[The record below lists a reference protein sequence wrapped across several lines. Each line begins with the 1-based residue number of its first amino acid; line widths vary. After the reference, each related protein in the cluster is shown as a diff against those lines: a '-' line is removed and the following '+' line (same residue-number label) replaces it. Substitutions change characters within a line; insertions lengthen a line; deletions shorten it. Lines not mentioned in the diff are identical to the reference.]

1 MCGGGGGGNNDAANQ
16 RRHEQQMA
24 LQREQMAEQKRQFEL
39 QLAQQNA
46 RYEEQRAAADAPLP
60 PRPNP
65 IAETSARSNPTAQAS
80 SMPPEARFIS
90 QVTGP
95 AAAISQAIAR
105 DSSPQTVGSAL
116 EIPFVNPAVGQ
127 QIGVPQAAQ
136 TNATAA
142 TPPVIEPTPQ
152 GVDPLYAPNQSAG
165 GRQPA
170 PQGLAIAPRSQRSG
184 MGRRRFRTSVAGGA
198 GGLSIPG

>member
-65 IAETSARSNPTAQAS
+65 IAETSARSNPTATAAPSFVQNVSSEMQAN
-80 SMPPEARFIS
+80 
-90 QVTGP
+90 P
-95 AAAISQAIAR
+95 AA
-105 DSSPQTVGSAL
+105 PGFVQTVGSAL

-142 TPPVIEPTPQ
+142 APPVIEPTPQ
-152 GVDPLYAPNQSAG
+152 GINPLYAPNQSAG

>member
-65 IAETSARSNPTAQAS
+65 IAETSARSNPTA
-80 SMPPEARFIS
+80 
-90 QVTGP
+90 T
-95 AAAISQAIAR
+95 AAP
-105 DSSPQTVGSAL
+105 SSPQTVGSVL